1 MSQYYGVLRVVR
13 VRPTAN
19 ATKTLQDKYPSGWLP
34 EERLVHLLAHKQ
46 TTIGRALS
54 NDLVLM
60 DSTISREHARLVYD
74 EQGWRIFN
82 LTEHNVVSVNGH
94 LVPAGGSWLV
104 HTQDFLVIGSTML
117 QLIAPQLKTTTAQ
130 QSAQDGQ
137 ELSGLDAS
145 AIVALPVLDGSATNG
160 HQSHNGTHTGSLKEL
175 LDASDELLDAGA
187 VWPCEPAPATDE
199 HATPLLSF
207 TAEESEEWSDTSDH
221 LVGMGVTMQFALA
234 RRFGGRRFWAVLGI
248 GVAIVLILVMVILG
262 LNSLLS
268 LAQITR
274 NGFSNIV
281 LALTIPLLPALG
293 INLLVNFIDRFE
305 REPWFLRMAA
315 FLWGAIIAI
324 PTALVIEHNID
335 LSTLNIAGSDDVL
348 RSLLGGL
355 NAGVTEETVKGLG
368 LLLLFFV
375 LRDEFDN
382 ITDGI
387 VYGALIGA
395 GFAMVENFV
404 KFTQYA
410 NEFLPYLI
418 VGRVVLG
425 WLCHST
431 FTACFGATLGYVR
444 HTRVRWRQIVFP
456 LLGYLSAV
464 GLHTVF
470 DFINLFANALVLA
483 YPENITAG
491 RVSLIAI
498 IGSYVPPFIAQ
509 IILLYFLIKAL
520 IHEGAVIREFLVSE
534 VSDGVVMMD
543 EYAVLQN
550 SFLRTK
556 LERQVLW
563 RYGFK
568 QWLRVKALYQTE
580 IGLAFRKWHGS
591 MGDQPK
597 LGYLHGEEAYR
608 NRIKRLR
615 QEMALHEQR
624 HKRKL

>member
-13 VRPTAN
+13 VRTTAN
-19 ATKTLQDKYPSGWLP
+19 ATKALQDKYPSGWLP

-82 LTEHNVVSVNGH
+82 LTEHNMVSVNGH
-94 LVPAGGSWLV
+94 FVPAYGSLPV
-104 HTQDFLVIGSTML
+104 YPQDFLDIGSTTL
-117 QLIAPQLKTTTAQ
+117 QLIAPQAKAITAQ
-130 QSAQDGQ
+130 HSVSD
-137 ELSGLDAS
+137 LSGLDAS
-145 AIVALPVLDGSATNG
+145 EIVGLPVLNGSATNG
-160 HQSHNGTHTGSLKEL
+160 HNAHNGTHAGSLQDL
-175 LDASDELLDAGA
+175 LDATSAELSCDS
-187 VWPCEPAPATDE
+187 APTKDK

-207 TAEESEEWSDTSDH
+207 TAEEPEEWSDTSDH
-221 LVGMGVTMQFALA
+221 LVGMGATMQFALS
-234 RRFGGRRFWAVLGI
+234 RRFGGRKFWLVLGM
-248 GVAIVLILVMVILG
+248 GVAIVLILVIVTFG
-262 LNSLLS
+262 LNNLVS
-268 LAQITR
+268 LAEITR
-274 NGFSNIV
+274 NGFSNIA
-281 LALTIPLLPALG
+281 LALTIPLIPALG

-305 REPWFLRMAA
+305 REPWFLRLAA

-335 LSTLNIAGSDDVL
+335 LATVSIAGSDDVL

-355 NAGVTEETVKGLG
+355 NAGITEETVKGLG
-368 LLLLFFV
+368 LLLLFLV

-456 LLGYLSAV
+456 LLGYLCAV

-483 YPENITAG
+483 YPENAIVG

-498 IGSYVPPFIAQ
+498 TGSYVPPFIAQ

-563 RYGFK
+563 KYGFK

-580 IGLAFRKWHGS
+580 IGLAFRKWHAS
-591 MGDQPK
+591 MGDKPK
-597 LGYLHGEEAYR
+597 LGYLHGEDAYR
-608 NRIKRLR
+608 KRIKHLR
-615 QEMALHEQR
+615 QGIALHEQR

>member
-1 MSQYYGVLRVVR
+1 MKQYYGVLRVVR

-19 ATKTLQDKYPSGWLP
+19 ATKALQDKYPSGWLP

-74 EQGWRIFN
+74 ERGWRIFN
-82 LTEHNVVSVNGH
+82 VTEHNIVSVNGRF
-94 LVPAGGSWLV
+94 VPAGGSLPV
-104 HTQDFLVIGSTML
+104 YPQDFLVIGNTTL
-117 QLIAPQLKTTTAQ
+117 QLIAPQAKTGATQ
-130 QSAQDGQ
+130 RHVSD
-137 ELSGLDAS
+137 LPGLDAFE
-145 AIVALPVLDGSATNG
+145 IVTLPLLDGSTTNG
-160 HQSHNGTHTGSLKEL
+160 HKPHNGTRSGSLQNL
-175 LDASDELLDAGA
+175 LDTTSSVLPHAADPVDSTDSAADKH
-187 VWPCEPAPATDE
+187 AP
-199 HATPLLSF
+199 PLLAF
-207 TAEESEEWSDTSDH
+207 TTEEPEEWADTSDH
-221 LVGMGVTMQFALA
+221 LVGMSATMQFALS
-234 RRFGGRRFWAVLGI
+234 RRFGGRKFWSVPGI
-248 GVAIVLILVMVILG
+248 GLAIILVLVIVIFG
-262 LNSLLS
+262 LNNLVS
-268 LAQITR
+268 LAEITR
-274 NGFSNIV
+274 NGFSNIA
-281 LALTIPLLPALG
+281 LALTIPLIPALG

-305 REPWFLRMAA
+305 REPWFLRLAA

-335 LSTLNIAGSDDVL
+335 LATVSIAGSDDVL

-355 NAGVTEETVKGLG
+355 NAGITEETVKGLG
-368 LLLLFFV
+368 LLLLFLV

-456 LLGYLSAV
+456 LLGYLCAA

-483 YPENITAG
+483 YPENANVG

-498 IGSYVPPFIAQ
+498 TGSYVPPFIAQ

-563 RYGFK
+563 QYGFK

-580 IGLAFRKWHGS
+580 IGLAFRKWHVS
-591 MGDQPK
+591 MGDRPK

-608 NRIKRLR
+608 NRIKLLR
-615 QEMALHEQR
+615 QEILRHEQES
-624 HKRKL
+624 KRGL

>member
-19 ATKTLQDKYPSGWLP
+19 ASKALQDKYPSGWLP
-34 EERLVHLLAHKQ
+34 EERLVHLLTHKQ

-74 EQGWRIFN
+74 EQGWRLFN
-82 LTEHNVVSVNGH
+82 LTEHNVVNVNGRF
-94 LVPAGGSWLV
+94 VPAGGSLPLYP
-104 HTQDFLVIGSTML
+104 QDFLVIGSTTL
-117 QLIAPQLKTTTAQ
+117 QLIAPQLKTVTAQ
-130 QSAQDGQ
+130 HNGH
-137 ELSGLDAS
+137 
-145 AIVALPVLDGSATNG
+145 ALPPELGATEIVSLLVLDGSTSNG
-160 HQSHNGTHTGSLKEL
+160 HEPHNGSHTGSLQEL
-175 LDASDELLDAGA
+175 LDASA
-187 VWPCEPAPATDE
+187 VLPCVPALSME
-199 HATPLLSF
+199 KHATPLLSLS
-207 TAEESEEWSDTSDH
+207 AEESEEWSDSSDH
-221 LVGMGVTMQFALA
+221 LVGMGVTMQFALS
-234 RRFGGRRFWAVLGI
+234 RRFGGRKFWLVLGI
-248 GVAIVLILVMVILG
+248 GVSIILIMAIVTFG
-262 LNSLLS
+262 LNSLVG

-274 NGFSNIV
+274 NGISNIA
-281 LALTIPLLPALG
+281 LALTIPLIPALG

-305 REPWFLRMAA
+305 REPWFLRLAA

-324 PTALVIEHNID
+324 PTALLIEHNID
-335 LSTLNIAGSDDVL
+335 LATLNVAGSDELL

-368 LLLLFFV
+368 LLLLFLV

-404 KFTQYA
+404 KFTQYS

-456 LLGYLSAV
+456 LLGYLCAV
-464 GLHTVF
+464 GLHSVF

-483 YPENITAG
+483 YPENVNVG

-498 IGSYVPPFIAQ
+498 TGNYVPPFIAQ
-509 IILLYFLIKAL
+509 VILLYFLIKAL

-550 SFLRTK
+550 SFLRTRQ
-556 LERQVLW
+556 ERQILW
-563 RYGFK
+563 MYGFK
-568 QWLRVKALYQTE
+568 QWLQVKALYQTE
-580 IGLAFRKWHGS
+580 IGLAFRKWHAS

-597 LGYLHGEEAYR
+597 LGYLHGEDAYR
-608 NRIKRLR
+608 DRIKHLR
-615 QEMALHEQR
+615 QQIALRER
-624 HKRKL
+624 NHKRQLLS

>member
-13 VRPTAN
+13 VRSTAN
-19 ATKTLQDKYPSGWLP
+19 ASKALQDKYPSGWLP
-34 EERLVHLLAHKQ
+34 EERLVHLLTHKQ

-60 DSTISREHARLVYD
+60 DSTISREHARLLYD
-74 EQGWRIFN
+74 EQGWRVFN
-82 LTEHNVVSVNGH
+82 LTEHNVVSVNDL
-94 LVPAGGSWLV
+94 LVPAGGSLPLYP
-104 HTQDFLVIGSTML
+104 QDFLVIGSTTL
-117 QLIAPQLKTTTAQ
+117 QLIAPQVKTATEQHNGHT
-130 QSAQDGQ
+130 SP
-137 ELSGLDAS
+137 GLDAT
-145 AIVALPVLDGSATNG
+145 AIVSLPVLDGSASNG
-160 HQSHNGTHTGSLKEL
+160 HKPHNGSLSGSLQEL
-175 LDASDELLDAGA
+175 LDESAALPCVPASS
-187 VWPCEPAPATDE
+187 TDK
-199 HATPLLSF
+199 HATPLLSLSS
-207 TAEESEEWSDTSDH
+207 EEEPEEWSDTSDH
-221 LVGMGVTMQFALA
+221 LVGMGVTMQFALS
-234 RRFGGRRFWAVLGI
+234 RRFGGRKFWMLLCIAL
-248 GVAIVLILVMVILG
+248 AIILIMAIVILG
-262 LNSLLS
+262 LNSLVS
-268 LAQITR
+268 LAEITR
-274 NGFSNIV
+274 NGFSNIA
-281 LALTIPLLPALG
+281 LALTIPLIPALG

-305 REPWFLRMAA
+305 REPWFLRLAA

-324 PTALVIEHNID
+324 PTALLIEHNID
-335 LSTLNIAGSDDVL
+335 LATLNIAGSDDL
-348 RSLLGGL
+348 SRSLLGGL

-368 LLLLFFV
+368 LLLLFMV

-404 KFTQYA
+404 KFTQYS
-410 NEFLPYLI
+410 NEFLSYLI

-464 GLHTVF
+464 GLHSVF

-483 YPENITAG
+483 YPENINVG
-491 RVSLIAI
+491 RVSLIAV

-534 VSDGVVMMD
+534 VSDGVVMMG

-550 SFLRTK
+550 SFLRTR

-563 RYGFK
+563 QYGFK
-568 QWLRVKALYQTE
+568 QWLLVKALYQTE

-591 MGDQPK
+591 MGDKPK
-597 LGYLHGEEAYR
+597 LGYLHGEDAYR
-608 NRIKRLR
+608 NRIKQLR
-615 QEMALHEQR
+615 QRIALHEHDHQ
-624 HKRKL
+624 RKL